1 MNMYNKL
8 NNVDKYDGQELIE
21 ALIYVCNNVHNDI
34 INYNTYEH
42 KVYEILT
49 KMCIDIRS
57 IIYNDIDVVYCDIDE
72 EEQLRY
78 MCEKYGYANI
88 IYNTDIVTEYWYII
102 DDDVYQYDYKDIDK
116 VCSTLLETN
125 ECTDTNENTKQIRW
139 TINYYWDKIDYDYN
153 EEVIR

>member
-1 MNMYNKL
+1 MDRKEFYEYILKKL
-8 NNVDKYDGQELIE
+8 NIDKDKISGKLIDNILE
-21 ALIYVCNNVHNDI
+21 FID
-34 INYNTYEH
+34 NYYSN
-42 KVYEILT
+42 
-49 KMCIDIRS
+49 
-57 IIYNDIDVVYCDIDE
+57 DE

-78 MCEKYGYANI
+78 MCEKYGYVNI
-88 IYNTDIVTEYWYII
+88 IYNTDIVTEYRYII

-125 ECTDTNENTKQIRW
+125 EYTNTNENTKQIRW